1 MLFPQREVFFH
12 FRESLERKFRAV
24 CLALSDLLFPP
35 QCAVCGVSIAG
46 EPFPH
51 GVEICDNC
59 REELE
64 WSDRPVCLRCGA
76 FTTVSEHDSAD
87 CVWCQP
93 LQYAFDRAICLG
105 PYHEGLGQLI
115 LRLKRWPQPALIR
128 VLIRLL
134 LTQRKSRLVFNLEAD
149 AIVPVPR
156 HWTARLFG
164 GLDHVAMI
172 AEELA
177 HYLGLPFR
185 PKAVRRVRLG
195 HPQRAMPLSK
205 RFQNARLLYALGEGN
220 FEGQHLVVVDDVITS
235 GATAS
240 VIAEL
245 LKKAGAK
252 EVTAVAIARAEGP
265 GAVLP

>member
-1 MLFPQREVFFH
+1 MLFSRREGFSYL
-12 FRESLERKFRAV
+12 REGLARKFRAV
-24 CLALSDLLFPP
+24 RLALSDLLFPP
-35 QCAVCGVSIAG
+35 QCAVCGVPIAG
-46 EPFPH
+46 EPFPY
-51 GVEICDNC
+51 GMEVCANC
-59 REELE
+59 RKELD
-64 WSDRPVCLRCGA
+64 WTDRPVCLRCGA
-76 FTTVSEHDSAD
+76 FTTVSGRDAAH
-87 CVWCQP
+87 CPWCQP

-115 LRLKRWPQPALIR
+115 LRLKRWPQPALVQ
-128 VLIRLL
+128 VLVRLL

-149 AIVPVPR
+149 AVVPVPR

-177 HYLGLPFR
+177 HYLGLPLR

-205 RFQNARLLYALGEGN
+205 RFENARLLYALGEGN
-220 FEGQHLVVVDDVITS
+220 FEGQHLVVVDDVITT

-265 GAVLP
+265 GAVRQ

>member
-51 GVEICDNC
+51 KVEICDNC

-76 FTTVSEHDSAD
+76 FTTVSERDSAD

-128 VLIRLL
+128 VLVRLL

>member
-1 MLFPQREVFFH
+1 MLFPRREAFSH
-12 FRESLERKFRAV
+12 LRESLGRTFRV
-24 CLALSDLLFPP
+24 IRLALSDLLFPP
-35 QCAVCGVSIAG
+35 QCAVCGVPLVG
-46 EPFPH
+46 ELFPY
-51 GVEICDNC
+51 GMEVCANC
-59 REELE
+59 REELD

-76 FTTVSEHDSAD
+76 FTTISVHDAAK
-87 CVWCQP
+87 CPWCQP
-93 LQYAFDRAICLG
+93 LEYAFDRAVCLG

-115 LRLKRWPQPALIR
+115 LRLKRWPQPALVQ
-128 VLIRLL
+128 VLVRLL
-134 LTQRKSRLVFNLEAD
+134 LTQRKSRLVFDLEAD
-149 AIVPVPR
+149 AVVPVPR

-177 HYLGLPFR
+177 DLLSLPFC

-205 RFQNARLLYALGEGN
+205 RFENARRLYALGEGN
-220 FEGQHLVVVDDVITS
+220 FRGKHFVVVDDVITT

>member
-1 MLFPQREVFFH
+1 
-12 FRESLERKFRAV
+12 
-24 CLALSDLLFPP
+24 
-35 QCAVCGVSIAG
+35 
-46 EPFPH
+46 
-51 GVEICDNC
+51 
-59 REELE
+59 
-64 WSDRPVCLRCGA
+64 
-76 FTTVSEHDSAD
+76 
-87 CVWCQP
+87 
-93 LQYAFDRAICLG
+93 
-105 PYHEGLGQLI
+105 
-115 LRLKRWPQPALIR
+115 LIR